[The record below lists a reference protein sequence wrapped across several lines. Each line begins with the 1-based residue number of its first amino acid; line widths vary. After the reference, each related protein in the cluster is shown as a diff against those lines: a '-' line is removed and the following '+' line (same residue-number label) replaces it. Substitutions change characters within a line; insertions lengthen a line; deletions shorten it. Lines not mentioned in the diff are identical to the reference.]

1 MTLVR
6 TSLLNAVAVAI
17 RMVSALVL
25 NKVLAVSVGPSGFAL
40 IGQLQNAV
48 NILNTFA
55 TAATAQGI
63 TKYTAEY
70 AGDPARLHAF
80 WRTAGTVVLSTALV
94 TAAVTIVAS
103 PWLAYYFLH
112 DRAQGFVFV
121 ILGIGLV
128 LLSVNAFLIAVLQ
141 GLKDVGAYV
150 VSNIA
155 GSVIGLA
162 FIVGATLAFG
172 VRGAL
177 AALAINQSLAVGV
190 TVWLCR
196 RREWFSWRRFS
207 GALDR
212 RMVVD
217 LSGFVAMAASSA
229 ITGSVAQVAVR
240 SHLIALF
247 GRARAGEW
255 EGMMRISS
263 LYLLFFTST
272 LAVYFLPRVSEM
284 RRSVDLSAEVL
295 RLFRIMVPLVV
306 LGSAAIFLTRD
317 LVIRLL
323 FDPAFHGMRDLFAW
337 QMIGDTFKAL
347 GWIFS
352 YTMIGRAMAGW
363 YIGSEL
369 LFNAG
374 WVAISFAAIGVAG
387 FSGVGIGYALS
398 YALYFAAIVAVFFRL
413 MRTMRRSEFDGAA
426 IGLDAM
432 PQQDTP

>member
-1 MTLVR
+1 
-6 TSLLNAVAVAI
+6 
-17 RMVSALVL
+17 
-25 NKVLAVSVGPSGFAL
+25 
-40 IGQLQNAV
+40 
-48 NILNTFA
+48 
-55 TAATAQGI
+55 
-63 TKYTAEY
+63 
-70 AGDPARLHAF
+70 
-80 WRTAGTVVLSTALV
+80 
-94 TAAVTIVAS
+94 
-103 PWLAYYFLH
+103 
-112 DRAQGFVFV
+112 
-121 ILGIGLV
+121 
-128 LLSVNAFLIAVLQ
+128 
-141 GLKDVGAYV
+141 
-150 VSNIA
+150 
-155 GSVIGLA
+155 
-162 FIVGATLAFG
+162 
-172 VRGAL
+172 
-177 AALAINQSLAVGV
+177 
-190 TVWLCR
+190 
-196 RREWFSWRRFS
+196 
-207 GALDR
+207 
-212 RMVVD
+212 MVVD